1 MFDSPAQ
8 SPQQGRNLNVK
19 QLLTGTVVGGMAML
33 ALGYLLW
40 DVVLA
45 ALFVEWSEGD
55 ETNWWWVAAGTLV
68 MGLVLSLWLWRSGV
82 TGWLDGAKNGASLG
96 FLIWLGVNIL
106 FYGWDGGV
114 LRLHL
119 IDAVIEGIRWGGAGA
134 VVGLVIGRGSVESN
148 RRYRRRDA
156 ED

>member
-1 MFDSPAQ
+1 
-8 SPQQGRNLNVK
+8 
-19 QLLTGTVVGGMAML
+19 ML

-40 DVVLA
+40 DVVFA
-45 ALFVEWSEGD
+45 SLFAEWSEGD
-55 ETNWWWVAAGTLV
+55 STNWWWVTAGTLV
-68 MGLVLSLWLWRSGV
+68 MGLVLSLWLSKSGV
-82 TGWLDGAKNGASLG
+82 TGWLDGAFHGAFLG

-134 VVGLVIGRGSVESN
+134 VVGVVIGRGTAES
-148 RRYRRRDA
+148 RIRGSGSGTARDG
-156 ED
+156 